1 MKKSPKQKLTEEN
14 DKIWSLLVR
23 IRDMFTCQL
32 CGKSSKHVEA
42 AHVFGRSNKNTR
54 WNTRNGIAVCYYC
67 HRFKLHGGRMSE
79 EEKVKFFKKHLGK
92 FYEILDNLRKQPVK
106 YDTSFVLAWNSD
118 LRAEF
123 LNLTGMTYEEFLREL
138 KNDDTILSRKRNRDL

>member
-79 EEKVKFFKKHLGK
+79 GEKVEFFKKHLGK
-92 FYEILDNLRKQPVK
+92 FYEILDNLRKQPVRF
-106 YDTSFVLAWNSD
+106 DTSFVLAWNSA

-138 KNDDTILSRKRNRDL
+138 KNDATILSRRGYNNL